1 MTGSLMCSGYDPERE
16 DGFGNFSIEKLSR
29 HLAIWLLLR
38 GGQANWSVAAE
49 AFSTSCQ
56 DLVAAIDHRRSLIV
70 SGDTIYFCGN
80 RDSAKQAIAEHE
92 ILALI
97 EHIVIAKSRVV
108 SIAEISEFSGEP
120 SSRVRWAIANYSVWS
135 RRYRPGS
142 HFDLGRCFSDWPR
155 PGEQGGQK

>member
-38 GGQANWSVAAE
+38 GGQGDLSAANE
-49 AFSTSCQ
+49 AFSTSGHE
-56 DLVAAIDHRRSLIV
+56 LVSAIEHRRALIV
-70 SGDTIYFCGN
+70 SGDAIHFCGN
-80 RDSAKQAIAEHE
+80 RFNARKAIADHD

-97 EHIVIAKSRVV
+97 EHIVIAKSRFV
-108 SIAEISEFSGEP
+108 SIAEISDLSGEP
-120 SSRVRWAIANYSVWS
+120 ESRVRWAIANYSIWS

-142 HFDLGRCFSDWPR
+142 QFDLGRCFSDWPLS
-155 PGEQGGQK
+155 GQQGGQE